1 MCSEIDSR
9 TRDNP
14 EAAMVHANQ
23 MRNYLVSGPCQAKGD
38 PWPWPIGHSDEERR
52 VALARRDLGIDAKS
66 LLYAGELPG
75 FDSDAH
81 RAFMR
86 SLG

>member
-1 MCSEIDSR
+1 MSPIDPR

-14 EAAMVHANQ
+14 EAAMVHAPSAAFFDHPHIWTDVAPRVGWN
-23 MRNYLVSGPCQAKGD
+23 P
-38 PWPWPIGHSDEERR
+38 EEGWRS
-52 VALARRDLGIDAKS
+52 AES
-66 LLYAGELPG
+66 LPG
-75 FDSDAH
+75 FDSEAH